1 MFIIIGF
8 VVVVASVIIGF
19 TMPGGNL
26 LVLLQISEFITIGG
40 AAIGSMLIS
49 APVSVIKKVIAAVP
63 KAISHKHET
72 KKDFLELLK
81 SFYELFLVSQRDGL
95 LAIEKHIENP
105 EESEVLSVNKKLLKN
120 KVAMTYFT
128 DTLKVMLSGGVPP
141 HEIESL
147 METEIETFEMESKPV
162 PHLIS
167 KVGDALP
174 GLGIVAAVLGIIITM
189 GSISDGAEAVGHHVA
204 AALVGTFL
212 GVLLSYGFVGPLAAN
227 IEHMIE
233 NEVRYLETIKAA
245 VVAYAKGNPPIVA
258 VEIARRT
265 IFSDERPTFSE
276 LENYLRGKKED

>member
-1 MFIIIGF
+1 MFIIIGTAI
-8 VVVVASVIIGF
+8 VVVSLLVGF
-19 TMPGGNL
+19 TMAGGNL
-26 LVLLQISEFITIGG
+26 LVLLQWSEFLIIGG
-40 AAIGSMLIS
+40 ATIGSLVIS
-49 APVSVIKKVIAAVP
+49 APLSVIKKIIAAIP
-63 KAISHKHET
+63 KAIGHKHDT
-72 KKDFLELLK
+72 KQDYLELLK

-120 KVAMTYFT
+120 KVAMTFFT

-147 METEIETFEMESKPV
+147 METEIETFEMESKPI

-167 KVGDALP
+167 KTGDALP
-174 GLGIVAAVLGIIITM
+174 GLGIVAAVLGIIVTM
-189 GSISDGAEAVGHHVA
+189 GSINEGAEAVGHHVA

-212 GVLLSYGFVGPLAAN
+212 GVLMSYGFVGPLATN
-227 IEHMIE
+227 IEHLLE
-233 NEVRYLETIKAA
+233 TDVRYLETIKAA

-276 LENYLRGKKED
+276 LENYLRGKKEE